1 MTNKE
6 KSIIYAYFYN
16 NYVRLE
22 DTVRV
27 LQSNIRYR
35 DIDTVDCIEL
45 VCAIERFHLFCEVSQ
60 DIRTLLRLSEGS
72 GDSPEGEPPTQ
83 GTKYRSNLEKK
94 KKI

>member
-6 KSIIYAYFYN
+6 RHLIYAYFYN

-27 LQSNIRYR
+27 LQSNVRYR
-35 DIDTVDCIEL
+35 DIDSVDCIEL

-72 GDSPEGEPPTQ
+72 GDSPLGEPPTPE
-83 GTKYRSNLEKK
+83 TNYRTNLEKK
-94 KKI
+94 KKL